1 MNQARFS
8 VPARRE
14 FLAEVAYY
22 REIQPA
28 LGERFTKAI
37 ENAAELALRFPDAGI
52 PSFSSTRRILVKGFP
67 FSLIYRPKPYGILIV
82 AVAHH
87 ARRPGYWQKSH

>member
-1 MNQARFS
+1 MSQARFS

-28 LGERFTKAI
+28 LGERFAKAV
-37 ENAAELALRFPDAGI
+37 EHATELALAFPDAGI
-52 PSFSSTRRILVKGFP
+52 PSFANTRRVLVKGFP
-67 FSLIYRPKPYGILIV
+67 FSLIYLPKPYGILIV

-87 ARRPGYWQKSH
+87 ARRPGYWRKPH